1 MTKIGSTNHSCDIFS
16 LIPTKKILY
25 FRHFVQLISISF
37 PDKSTKYLN
46 LTARIQIY
54 YLFPIDI
61 KNAAYSSSFLY
72 AALSIFYT
80 ITRFPYVFTIS
91 PLSALILAYR
101 KTYGR
106 FYTFYFHIYPA

>member
-61 KNAAYSSSFLY
+61 KNGSILFFL
-72 AALSIFYT
+72 F
-80 ITRFPYVFTIS
+80 VCC
-91 PLSALILAYR
+91 
-101 KTYGR
+101 
-106 FYTFYFHIYPA
+106 TFYFFIQLQGFLMSLQSLRYPL